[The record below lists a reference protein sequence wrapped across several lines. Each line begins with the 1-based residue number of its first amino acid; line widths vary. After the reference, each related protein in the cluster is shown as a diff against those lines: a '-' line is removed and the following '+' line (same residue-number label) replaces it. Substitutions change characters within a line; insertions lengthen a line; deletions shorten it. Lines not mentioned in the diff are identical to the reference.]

1 MADLFK
7 FRRFEVRHR
16 DSALKVGTDAVLL
29 GAGMT
34 IGDDAENAL
43 DIGTGCG
50 VIALIVAQ
58 RTEGKCRITG
68 IDIDGL
74 SAEEAA
80 WNFARSPWGDMLS
93 AQHCSLDEF
102 CNARPE
108 GEFDLIFSNPPYYDD
123 SLINPDIREAAARHT
138 HSLSHQGLCSCVN
151 HLLSPQGTFCVVL
164 PADSFV
170 RFRRIAAS
178 FGLLPYRLLE
188 VSTTNTKPASRIV
201 AEFSRNIKTTVREA
215 MFLQC
220 NGVRSEEFAELTK
233 DFYL

>member
-50 VIALIVAQ
+50 VIALMLAQ

-93 AQHCSLDEF
+93 AQHCSLGKGNSFIQGYTDDATLSRYVDLLLDNVDEKKEK
-102 CNARPE
+102 NE
-108 GEFDLIFSNPPYYDD
+108 YLKEI
-123 SLINPDIREAAARHT
+123 
-138 HSLSHQGLCSCVN
+138 
-151 HLLSPQGTFCVVL
+151 
-164 PADSFV
+164 
-170 RFRRIAAS
+170 
-178 FGLLPYRLLE
+178 
-188 VSTTNTKPASRIV
+188 
-201 AEFSRNIKTTVREA
+201 
-215 MFLQC
+215 LQK
-220 NGVRSEEFAELTK
+220 SK
-233 DFYL
+233 